1 MSENHPG
8 GYRQV
13 QRQPIGKRDPQ
24 VRVDDTEEVWLP
36 VWHEG
41 HLQSQGQRCM
51 DCGVP
56 TCMAGCPLG
65 NIIPDWNDLV
75 YRTDWKEAI
84 ARLHATNNFPEFTGY
99 TCPAPCEDSCTL
111 AFTDD
116 AVTIKSIERAIS
128 DKAWDEGWIQPR
140 PPESR
145 TGHTVAV
152 VGSGPA
158 GLAAAQQ
165 LNRAGHRVTVFEA
178 DDFPGGLMTYGIP
191 DFKFARRRVKQRIDQ
206 LLAEGIEF
214 RTNCRV
220 GKDVPSQILLDDF
233 DAACLALGAQEP
245 IDLDLPGREL
255 EGIHFA
261 MSFLIQ
267 ANRLQNGQQVDDPL
281 SAKGK
286 NVVVLGG
293 GDTGADCV
301 ATALRHGA
309 KQVVQIELLPKP
321 PEGRRF
327 ANPWPEPPQV
337 YKRSYAQ
344 QEGGVEEFA
353 LSTKAFLDEDRD
365 GRVDHLRADR
375 LKWIL
380 DDLGNRTGMEVVETD
395 ISIPADLVLLA
406 IGFQGPRAQVFE
418 DLGVALDERGQI
430 RVGEDMMTSVSSIF
444 AAGDARMGPSLVVW
458 AIAEGRDV
466 ARSIDQY
473 LTGEDSDLPPSA
485 RSANPPYMLRSGL

>member
-1 MSENHPG
+1 MSENHPD
-8 GYRQV
+8 GYRKI
-13 QRQPIGKRDPQ
+13 RRAPIGKRDPRER
-24 VRVDDTEEVWLP
+24 VRDTDEVWLP
-36 VWHEG
+36 VWNEG
-41 HLQSQGQRCM
+41 HLRSQGQRCM

-75 YRTDWKEAI
+75 YRAEWREAI

-111 AFTDD
+111 AFTED

-128 DKAWDEGWIQPR
+128 DRAWDEGWIQPR

-145 TGHTVAV
+145 TGFHVAV

-191 DFKFARRRVKQRIDQ
+191 DFKFARRRVKRRIDQ
-206 LLAEGIEF
+206 LTAEGIEF
-214 RTNCRV
+214 RTGCRV
-220 GKDVPSQILLDDF
+220 GKDVPAQILLDDF

-245 IDLDLPGREL
+245 IDLNLPGREL
-255 EGIHFA
+255 DGVHFA
-261 MSFLIQ
+261 MEFLTR
-267 ANRLQNGQQVDDPL
+267 ANRLQNGQAVESPI
-281 SAKGK
+281 SAEGK

-301 ATALRHGA
+301 ATSLRQGA

-321 PEGRRF
+321 PEERGF
-327 ANPWPEPPQV
+327 ANPWPEHPQV
-337 YKRSYAQ
+337 YSKSYAQ
-344 QEGGVEEFA
+344 EEGGVEQFA
-353 LSTKAFLDEDRD
+353 LATKAFLDEDGD
-365 GRVDHLRADR
+365 GRVDRIRADR
-375 LKWIL
+375 LEWIL
-380 DDLGNRTGMEVVETD
+380 DHHGHRTGSEVAETD
-395 ISIPADLVLLA
+395 LSIPADLALLA
-406 IGFQGPRAQVFE
+406 IGFHGPRAQVFE
-418 DLGVALDERGQI
+418 DLGVALGERGRIQ
-430 RVGEDMMTSVSSIF
+430 VGDDMMTSVDGIF

-466 ARSIDQY
+466 ARSIDRY
-473 LTGEDSDLPPSA
+473 LTGEESELPRSA
-485 RSANPPYMLRSGL
+485 RSENAPYMLRSGL